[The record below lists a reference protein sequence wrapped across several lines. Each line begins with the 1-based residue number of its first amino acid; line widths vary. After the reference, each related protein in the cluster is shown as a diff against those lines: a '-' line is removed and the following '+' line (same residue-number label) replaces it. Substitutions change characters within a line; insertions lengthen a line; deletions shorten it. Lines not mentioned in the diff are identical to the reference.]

1 MAWCCASRSLDGG
14 RWFLGRGPW
23 LAHASSTAANQENPQ
38 AMGSA
43 RSAWQGT
50 AERGPSSAHMPPFTL
65 IAIYLQCYLALGIT
79 CGAEQT
85 DNFGLEQRG

>member
-1 MAWCCASRSLDGG
+1 
-14 RWFLGRGPW
+14 
-23 LAHASSTAANQENPQ
+23 
-38 AMGSA
+38 MGSA

-50 AERGPSSAHMPPFTL
+50 AERGPSFAHMPPFTL